1 MTLRPLLTSWLL
13 TVALLASPAALG
25 APWLIA
31 ADSERIEGGRPFRLQ
46 VVKPDSVADWPLA
59 LALTLRTEE
68 GERRISFRLTD
79 DSPTGETRRAYVAEA
94 PADIGGV
101 VRAALAGEESNPL
114 VLLASQ
120 PDVVSHM
127 AEETRKNRPASQ
139 GLNLPQDQREPP
151 LSANEP
157 MYFVVGARNGAN
169 ARFQLSFKYR
179 LFDEEG
185 VVVRHVPWLKNFHF
199 GYTQTSLW
207 DLGSAS
213 KPFHDTSYRPSL
225 FWQWRNGEGNG
236 WPQLWRAG
244 YEHESNGKDGLN
256 SRSIDTLFVQPI
268 WISGSE
274 DETRFVFAP
283 KFYGYLDK
291 EDNPDIPSYRGYADW
306 HFRYGREKGWLFSAL
321 LRRGTG
327 GHGGTQLDLSYPL
340 REPVFSR
347 VGGFLHFQLF
357 SGYGESLLD
366 YNLRR
371 DTQVRVGFSIVR

>member
-1 MTLRPLLTSWLL
+1 MKLSVGILFWLM
-13 TVALLASPAALG
+13 VAASLVSKAAMG

-46 VVKPDSVADWPLA
+46 VVKPDSVAEWPST
-59 LALTLRTEE
+59 LALTLRSEE
-68 GERRISFRLTD
+68 ENKRVSLRLTD
-79 DSPTGETRRAYVAEA
+79 DTSPEATRRTYEAEA
-94 PADIGGV
+94 PAGTNGV
-101 VRAALAGEESNPL
+101 VRAQLAEKDSNPV
-114 VLLASQ
+114 VLLGVQQDALTR
-120 PDVVSHM
+120 M
-127 AEETRKNRPASQ
+127 TAETRLQ
-139 GLNLPQDQREPP
+139 GADTQGSKLSPEQPEPP

-185 VVVRHVPWLKNFHF
+185 VVVRHAPWLRNFHF

-207 DLGSAS
+207 DLGAAS

-225 FWQWRNGEGNG
+225 FWQWRSADRDG
-236 WPQLWRAG
+236 WPRLWRAG
-244 YEHESNGKDGLN
+244 YEHESNGKDGVN

-268 WISGSE
+268 WVSGSE

-291 EDNPDIPSYRGYADW
+291 MDNPDIPTYRGYADW
-306 HFRYGREKGWLFSAL
+306 YFRYGREKGWLATAL
-321 LRRGTG
+321 LRRGAG
-327 GHGGTQLDLSYPL
+327 GYTGTQLDLSYPL

>member
-1 MTLRPLLTSWLL
+1 MSFSARFPFWLM
-13 TVALLASPAALG
+13 VAASLVSEAAMG

-31 ADSERIEGGRPFRLQ
+31 ADSEHVEGGRPFRLQ
-46 VVKPDSVADWPLA
+46 VAKPGSVAEWPSS
-59 LALTLRTEE
+59 LALTLGSAEGKKRVSLRLVDEASPETARRTYE
-68 GERRISFRLTD
+68 
-79 DSPTGETRRAYVAEA
+79 
-94 PADIGGV
+94 GV
-101 VRAALAGEESNPL
+101 VPAEIHGMVRAELADNDSNP
-114 VLLASQ
+114 VLLAGTRQ
-120 PDVVSHM
+120 DALTRM
-127 AEETRKNRPASQ
+127 ATETRPQ
-139 GLNLPQDQREPP
+139 GTDTQGRTPPQDTPEPA

-185 VVVRHVPWLKNFHF
+185 ILVRHAPWLKNFHF

-207 DLGSAS
+207 DLGAAS

-225 FWQWRNGEGNG
+225 FWQWRGEARGG
-236 WPQLWRAG
+236 WPRAWRAG
-244 YEHESNGKDGLN
+244 YEHESNGKDGAN

-268 WISGSE
+268 WVSGGE

-291 EDNPDIPSYRGYADW
+291 TDNPDIPTYRGYADW
-306 HFRYGREKGWLFSAL
+306 YFRYGREKGWLATAL

-327 GHGGTQLDLSYPL
+327 GYGGAQLDLSYPL

-371 DTQVRVGFSIVR
+371 DTQVRVGLSIVR